1 MPRSSWWALPAFLVA
16 AALAGCGGGDA
27 APPAA
32 AAPAALSPKIEPYT
46 READTEPPALKTHRM
61 AARARASAVRL
72 DAAPPAAKSL
82 GAPQARRQIGV
93 PRAVAQTEAASATAG
108 LLAWQASP
116 RGGRVAAI
124 SFQSPGAAGLRI
136 GLRIGQLPGTAVVRA
151 YSQSNSL
158 AWELPGR
165 QLLAALDSNRQAGD
179 TSAAGRTY
187 WLPTVKGE
195 EATLEI
201 ELPAGVPES
210 TLDVSVPQVS
220 HLYETGQDSRSSV
233 VPKATSDTCEIDVS
247 CSSDYTEES
256 KSVALMEFVDSGG
269 STFLCSGTLLADRA
283 ASGTPYFLSAN
294 HCISTQAEA
303 SSLVTYWFFR
313 SASCNS
319 TQVNAG
325 ATARV
330 NGAQLLYASASTDT
344 SFLRLND
351 MPPAGAVYAGMNNI
365 APAAGMPLVGLHH
378 PQGDLQKISRG
389 SVVSIANC
397 SSPTSCMTNQSSG
410 NFFQVRW
417 TSGTTEGGSSGSA
430 VFATSNGRR
439 YVIGQL
445 MSGAASCSNP
455 NGSDYY
461 GRFDVAYQAG
471 LKQWLDGAPSGAVR
485 TPVYRFYNESARA
498 HFYTTNVGERDHVIA
513 TNPAYRYEGAVFSA
527 YGGPTSGMDAVY
539 RFYNAETRSH
549 FYTISQAERD
559 WVRTTLPKF
568 QYEGER
574 WWATTTQWGGSMP
587 IYRFY
592 SPAVGNHF
600 YTISE
605 AEKEYVR
612 LYDRNWVFEGVGYYG
627 WTQ

>member
-1 MPRSSWWALPAFLVA
+1 LVA
-16 AALAGCGGGDA
+16 AAIAGCGGGDA
-27 APPAA
+27 ASS
-32 AAPAALSPKIEPYT
+32 AAPSSAVSPKIEPYE
-46 READTEPPALKTHRM
+46 REVDTEPPSLKTHRM
-61 AARARASAVRL
+61 VSRARATAVRL
-72 DAAPPAAKSL
+72 GEAPPAAKSL

-93 PRAVAQTEAASATAG
+93 ARAVAQTEGPAATAG

-151 YSQSNSL
+151 YAQGSEL

-165 QLLAALDSNRQAGD
+165 QLLAALDRNRQAGD
-179 TSAAGRTY
+179 TSAAARTY

-201 ELPAGVPES
+201 ELPAGVPQS

-220 HLYETGQDSRSSV
+220 HLYETGQDARSV
-233 VPKATSDTCEIDVS
+233 VPKATADTCEIDVS
-247 CSSDYTEES
+247 CSSDYSEES
-256 KSVALMEFVDSGG
+256 KSVALMEFVDAGG
-269 STFLCSGTLLADRA
+269 STYLCSGTLMADRA
-283 ASGTPYFLSAN
+283 ATGTPYFLSAN

-319 TQVNAG
+319 QQIHPA

-330 NGAQLLYASASTDT
+330 NGAALLYASAATDT
-344 SFLRLND
+344 SFMQLND
-351 MPPAGAVYAGMNNI
+351 MPPAGAVYAGMTNL
-365 APAAGMPLVGLHH
+365 APAAGMPVVGLHH

-389 SVVSIANC
+389 TVMSIASC
-397 SSPTSCMTNQSSG
+397 SSPTSCASNQPSG

-417 TSGTTEGGSSGSA
+417 SSGTTEGGSSGSA
-430 VFATSNGRR
+430 AFATSDGRR

-471 LKQWLDGAPSGAVR
+471 LKQWLDNAPSTSPR
-485 TPVYRFYNESARA
+485 TPVYRFYNEGARA
-498 HFYTTNVGERDHVIA
+498 HFYTTSVAERDFVIA
-513 TNPAYRYEGAVFSA
+513 NNPAYRYEGAVFAA

-539 RFYNAETRSH
+539 RFYNSETASH

-559 WVRTTLPKF
+559 WVRSTLPKF

-574 WWATTTQWGGSMP
+574 WWATTSQWGGSLP

-592 SPAVGNHF
+592 SPLVGNHF